1 METNDWKALW
11 KSHQAQL
18 DQNTRLNLMITRQ
31 MQQQAARRP
40 LRRLWAARIV
50 ETLVWALILTG
61 LGNCIVAFQGH
72 IAPQLSAIVLSLFA
86 VVGISGSVGQL
97 ILLGMLHFDGPVVEV
112 QKGLERLRK
121 HRLAITQILMG
132 SVPFYLA
139 HVFLGFQ
146 LLFGIDLFASGD
158 PQWLLAQMVLSVA
171 LLPFTLWL
179 IRELGKP
186 TPRYPWIAGLRRSV
200 AGERVEQAVQ
210 VLREL
215 KDFRTHHG

>member
-40 LRRLWAARIV
+40 LRALWAARIA
-50 ETLVWALILTG
+50 ETLVWALLLAG
-61 LGNCIVAFQGH
+61 LSTCIATFQGH
-72 IAPQLSAIVLSLFA
+72 IAPQISAVVLSLFA

-97 ILLGMLHFDGPVVEV
+97 ILLSMLQFDGPVVEV
-112 QKGLERLRK
+112 QMGLERLRK

-139 HVFLGFQ
+139 HVFFWFQ

-158 PQWLLAQMVLSVA
+158 PQWLLAQMALSIA
-171 LLPFTLWL
+171 LLPFTFWL
-179 IRELGKP
+179 IREMGKP
-186 TPRYPWIAGLRRSV
+186 TPRYTWITGLRRSI
-200 AGERVEQAVQ
+200 AGERVEQAVRG
-210 VLREL
+210 VAEL
-215 KDFRTHHG
+215 EDFSTR